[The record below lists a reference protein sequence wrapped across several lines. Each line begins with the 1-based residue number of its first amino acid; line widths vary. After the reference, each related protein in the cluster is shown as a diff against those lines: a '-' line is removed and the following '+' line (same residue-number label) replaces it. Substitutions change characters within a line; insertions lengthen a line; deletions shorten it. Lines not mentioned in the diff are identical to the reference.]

1 MTETIARARLAGM
14 HRHAFAPLTPLIMA
28 GSLGAATV
36 LGFAPFYLFPL
47 PIITL
52 ALLLGLWRKA
62 ESPRRAAALGFA
74 FGLGFFGA
82 GVSWIYIS
90 LHDFGGMP
98 AAIAGVGTALLCAV
112 LALFPAAVAF
122 LQAKLPASSVVR
134 FVLAVPALWAGADWL
149 RSYLFTGFPWLA
161 IGYSQVPASPLAGF
175 APVFGVYG
183 LSMLTA
189 MSAGLL
195 ACLYAEFKSPRAA
208 TSVLRQAQ
216 DRLFF
221 KRRMGS
227 VPSSAT
233 GKSRLIPPFE
243 KGGLGGISASVFIVL
258 LWPAGYALKQIDWT
272 QPIGE
277 PLAVSLLQG
286 NVAQELKWREDQ
298 VDNTLKTYLDLVLAS
313 RARLI
318 ILPEAALPLLREQAP
333 EKYLA
338 RIAGHAEKLG
348 GDVLIGLPERDGNGY
363 YNSVFSFGT
372 APTQVYRKSHLVPFG
387 EFIPPGFGWVLRWLQ
402 IPMSDFSR
410 GAVYQKP
417 LEVGGQKVAVDICYE
432 DVFGEEI
439 IRMLPQ
445 ATLLVNVSNDAWFGD
460 SLAIPQHLQIAQAR
474 ALETGRVMLRSTNT
488 GATAAIAP
496 DGQLIRVAPLSEKT
510 ALNVAVQGYT
520 GVTPYVRWGNSLV
533 LAIVVFLLVISFV
546 RARALPVAGKKQ

>member
-1 MTETIARARLAGM
+1 M

-47 PIITL
+47 PVITL

-161 IGYSQVPASPLAGF
+161 IGYSQVPASPLSGF
-175 APVFGVYG
+175 APILGVYG
-183 LSMLTA
+183 VSLVTA
-189 MSAGLL
+189 MSAGL
-195 ACLYAEFKSPRAA
+195 ATYLYAKIKSPRAGA
-208 TSVLRQAQ
+208 SAP
-216 DRLFF
+216 FF
-221 KRRMGS
+221 
-227 VPSSAT
+227 
-233 GKSRLIPPFE
+233 
-243 KGGLGGISASVFIVL
+243 KGGLKGISPFKKGRSRWGGICISVFIVL
-258 LWPAGYALKQIDWT
+258 LWPIGYALKQIDWT

-277 PLAVSLLQG
+277 ALAVSLLQG

-318 ILPEAALPLLREQAP
+318 ILPEAAFPLLRDQVP

-338 RIAGHAEKLG
+338 RIAGHAEQLG

-520 GVTPYVRWGNSLV
+520 GATPYVRWGNSL
-533 LAIVVFLLVISFV
+533 LLTIVVILLVISFV